1 MAGAGRK
8 LFSALALIFFLA
20 FLGFVFIMAL
30 ASLLTP
36 SDGLLDAP
44 FSDNKIAIVRIEGA
58 IMDGDDIIRQ
68 IRRYAENDSVK
79 AIVLRIVS
87 PGGAV
92 APSQEIYSEVKKAG
106 RKKPVIT
113 SMGTVAASGG
123 YYIASATRRIF
134 ADPGTITGSIGV
146 IMMFSN
152 LEKLMGKL
160 GLGSVVF
167 KSGKF
172 KDTGS
177 PYRPFSDD
185 DKKLMQNVIADVYDQ
200 FINDVARGRKMDVE
214 QVRKLADGRIY
225 TGRQALGHNLI
236 DELGNMQDAIS
247 AAAKMAGITT
257 KPDIVEET
265 GGSYLLELLLGE
277 DFKIRIPGQAG
288 LASGIYYLWPAW

>member
-1 MAGAGRK
+1 MAGGGRK
-8 LFSALALIFFLA
+8 LFSAFALIFFLA
-20 FLGFVFIMAL
+20 LLGFAFIVAL
-30 ASLLTP
+30 ASLFTP
-36 SDGLLDAP
+36 SDGLLEAP
-44 FSDNKIAIVRIEGA
+44 FSDNKIALVRIEGA

-68 IRRYAENDSVK
+68 IRRYTENDSVK

-185 DKKLMQNVIADVYDQ
+185 EKKLMQNVIADVYDQ
-200 FINDVARGRKMDVE
+200 FINDVAKGRKMGVE

-236 DELGNMQDAIS
+236 DELGSMQDAIS

-257 KPDIVEET
+257 KPDIIEQT
-265 GGSYLLELLLGE
+265 GDNYLLKLLLGE
-277 DFKIRIPGQAG
+277 DFEMRIPGQAG
-288 LASGIYYLWPAW
+288 LSSGIYYLWPAW